1 MSESVLPVSLSEISR
16 NSTNATDSIG
26 TMTIRTK
33 NTRSRARKLIELHYV
48 PVLGA
53 IAQLGERLDR
63 TQEVGGSSPPSS
75 IPETPAVEP
84 RKACRH
90 GDGASAAD
98 HTSASPQLARR
109 SGRPSQLGDHPA
121 EVVGLGLG
129 EAARHNERLHGGL
142 RVGDPLGLLCRLSR
156 VGDLRQ

>member
-16 NSTNATDSIG
+16 NSTSATDSIG

-33 NTRSRARKLIELHYV
+33 NRRSRARKLIELHYV

-75 IPETPAVEP
+75 IRP
-84 RKACRH
+84 
-90 GDGASAAD
+90 GSAAVCGVRAL
-98 HTSASPQLARR
+98 SFSGAWMAASFPGNRE
-109 SGRPSQLGDHPA
+109 GT
-121 EVVGLGLG
+121 
-129 EAARHNERLHGGL
+129 
-142 RVGDPLGLLCRLSR
+142 
-156 VGDLRQ
+156 

>member
-16 NSTNATDSIG
+16 NSTSATDSIG

-33 NTRSRARKLIELHYV
+33 NRRSRARKLIELHYV

-75 IPETPAVEP
+75 IPEIPAVEP
-84 RKACRH
+84 RMALPPL
-90 GDGASAAD
+90 GGASAEAVGVKQGSSI
-98 HTSASPQLARR
+98 TPTVART
-109 SGRPSQLGDHPA
+109 GI
-121 EVVGLGLG
+121 EF
-129 EAARHNERLHGGL
+129 
-142 RVGDPLGLLCRLSR
+142 
-156 VGDLRQ
+156 

>member
-84 RKACRH
+84 KI
-90 GDGASAAD
+90 GFAA
-98 HTSASPQLARR
+98 LGRR
-109 SGRPSQLGDHPA
+109 LGQTGRGQAGVTITRDRS
-121 EVVGLGLG
+121 
-129 EAARHNERLHGGL
+129 
-142 RVGDPLGLLCRLSR
+142 
-156 VGDLRQ
+156 

>member
-1 MSESVLPVSLSEISR
+1 MSESDLPVSLSEISR

-75 IPETPAVEP
+75 IRPGSAALCGTRVSSFMGAFP
-84 RKACRH
+84 
-90 GDGASAAD
+90 ASAF
-98 HTSASPQLARR
+98 P
-109 SGRPSQLGDHPA
+109 
-121 EVVGLGLG
+121 
-129 EAARHNERLHGGL
+129 GL
-142 RVGDPLGLLCRLSR
+142 RGNTR
-156 VGDLRQ
+156 VTDR

>member
-16 NSTNATDSIG
+16 NSTSATNNIG

-33 NTRSRARKLIELHYV
+33 NRPSRARKLIELHYV

-75 IPETPAVEP
+75 ILEAPVLEPSPGSGAASRVAAAALGTKQESSTTATIAAREP
-84 RKACRH
+84 R
-90 GDGASAAD
+90 
-98 HTSASPQLARR
+98 
-109 SGRPSQLGDHPA
+109 
-121 EVVGLGLG
+121 
-129 EAARHNERLHGGL
+129 
-142 RVGDPLGLLCRLSR
+142 
-156 VGDLRQ
+156 